1 MGGGGGGGTFFCCR
15 PTMHVIL
22 AIPAAALGDM
32 VLELA
37 EMAAAMAACRSAS
50 SRTDDEEDEEVV
62 VDGEDGAVDVEV
74 DFFVGELFS
83 SVIPSFSMGEAAT
96 PVVSDLFS
104 TPSPDAAIVDDEL
117 E

>member
-1 MGGGGGGGTFFCCR
+1 
-15 PTMHVIL
+15 
-22 AIPAAALGDM
+22 
-32 VLELA
+32 
-37 EMAAAMAACRSAS
+37 MAACRSAS
-50 SRTDDEEDEEVV
+50 SRTDDEDDEDDEEVV